1 MACARRPRRSVL
13 PSWLFAASGLLGLVV
28 PAVARASEVEGSVEL
43 IGIRMDP
50 YGQDAKRYSRASW
63 GGGLQVVVPMIR
75 PMNMLAGVVGFE
87 IVNFLSE
94 TTVFRDP
101 ATQLRVE
108 QQTSQDYTR
117 FYLGSELGGHGHGF
131 LQPHAGASVA
141 LVNYGIHTDVVVPD
155 DTNREKEIR
164 QNLATEGH
172 FAFGYDLRGGLALN
186 FQDLVLL
193 DGGVRYLESFQVPQQ
208 LGDRAVT
215 VHPAY
220 FQYYLGVGTT
230 FDAFRRGK

>member
-1 MACARRPRRSVL
+1 VL

-75 PMNMLAGVVGFE
+75 PMNMLAGVVGFAL
-87 IVNFLSE
+87 VNFLSE

-108 QQTSQDYTR
+108 Q
-117 FYLGSELGGHGHGF
+117 
-131 LQPHAGASVA
+131 
-141 LVNYGIHTDVVVPD
+141 
-155 DTNREKEIR
+155 
-164 QNLATEGH
+164 
-172 FAFGYDLRGGLALN
+172 
-186 FQDLVLL
+186 
-193 DGGVRYLESFQVPQQ
+193 
-208 LGDRAVT
+208 
-215 VHPAY
+215 
-220 FQYYLGVGTT
+220 
-230 FDAFRRGK
+230 